1 MLLKKVLI
9 ADDEINIGEILRK
22 EFLSQKGYEVDV
34 AYDGEEAWS
43 QFKINKYDV
52 LILDVRMAK
61 IDGISLLKK
70 IKKTKKGTN
79 VVVILIT
86 AFGTIK
92 DAVESM
98 KFGAY
103 DYITKPFDF
112 DELFLKIEQA
122 FSLREKTNGQSK
134 NILSPSDI
142 TTSETIIGTSKEVLR
157 LKTKIKK
164 VKDLDSTV
172 LIIGES
178 GTGKGVVAKEIHNTS
193 NRQDQP
199 FVHLNCAALPA
210 NLIESELFG
219 HEKGAFTGATSL
231 KKGKFELA
239 GKGTIFLDEI
249 GTLELNLQ
257 VKLLNVLQE
266 KCMERVGGNTT
277 IPIQARIIAATN
289 SNLEEAVRQK
299 TFREDLYY
307 RLNVITIECLPLRFI
322 KEDIKPLVWYF
333 LHQFNQK
340 FNKEIDEISFEVWE
354 ILKKH
359 DWPGNVRE
367 LENTIESAV
376 ALSTGKILYKE
387 DLPLRLVNKAANHS
401 IGSSGCLISQEIETI
416 KQVLEKYG
424 GHREKTAKELGIS
437 KRTLQN
443 KLNKFGL
450 R

>member
-1 MLLKKVLI
+1 M
-9 ADDEINIGEILRK
+9 
-22 EFLSQKGYEVDV
+22 
-34 AYDGEEAWS
+34 
-43 QFKINKYDV
+43 
-52 LILDVRMAK
+52 
-61 IDGISLLKK
+61 
-70 IKKTKKGTN
+70 
-79 VVVILIT
+79 
-86 AFGTIK
+86 
-92 DAVESM
+92 
-98 KFGAY
+98 
-103 DYITKPFDF
+103 
-112 DELFLKIEQA
+112 
-122 FSLREKTNGQSK
+122 
-134 NILSPSDI
+134 
-142 TTSETIIGTSKEVLR
+142 
-157 LKTKIKK
+157 
-164 VKDLDSTV
+164 
-172 LIIGES
+172 
-178 GTGKGVVAKEIHNTS
+178 
-193 NRQDQP
+193 
-199 FVHLNCAALPA
+199 
-210 NLIESELFG
+210 IESELFG

>member
-9 ADDEINIGEILRK
+9 ADDEINIVEILRK

-172 LIIGES
+172 LIVGES

-193 NRQDQP
+193 NRHDQP
-199 FVHLNCAALPA
+199 FVHLNCTALPA

-249 GTLELNLQ
+249 GTLEPNLQ

-340 FNKEIDEISFEVWE
+340 FC
-354 ILKKH
+354 
-359 DWPGNVRE
+359 
-367 LENTIESAV
+367 
-376 ALSTGKILYKE
+376 LYK
-387 DLPLRLVNKAANHS
+387 
-401 IGSSGCLISQEIETI
+401 
-416 KQVLEKYG
+416 KYKNLFLLYYNS
-424 GHREKTAKELGIS
+424 R
-437 KRTLQN
+437 
-443 KLNKFGL
+443 
-450 R
+450 

>member
-9 ADDEINIGEILRK
+9 ADDEINIVEILRK

-172 LIIGES
+172 LIVGES

-193 NRQDQP
+193 NRHDQP
-199 FVHLNCAALPA
+199 FVHLNCTALPA

-387 DLPLRLVNKAANHS
+387 DLPLRLVNKTANHS
-401 IGSSGCLISQEIETI
+401 IKPSGCLINQEIETI
-416 KQVLEKYG
+416 KQVLEKYD

>member
-9 ADDEINIGEILRK
+9 ADDEINIVEILRK

-172 LIIGES
+172 LIVGES

-193 NRQDQP
+193 NRHDQP
-199 FVHLNCAALPA
+199 FVHLNCTALPA

-249 GTLELNLQ
+249 GTLEPNLQ

-333 LHQFNQK
+333 LNQFNQK

-387 DLPLRLVNKAANHS
+387 DLPLRLVNKATNHS
-401 IGSSGCLISQEIETI
+401 IGPSGCLINQEIETI
-416 KQVLEKYG
+416 KQVLAKYG

>member
-1 MLLKKVLI
+1 MPLKKVLI
-9 ADDEINIGEILRK
+9 ADDEINIVEILRK
-22 EFLSQKGYEVDV
+22 EFLSHQEYEVDV

-43 QFKINKYDV
+43 QFKKNKYDV

-122 FSLREKTNGQSK
+122 FSLREKTNGHSK

-142 TTSETIIGTSKEVLR
+142 TTSETIVGTSKEVLR

-199 FVHLNCAALPA
+199 FVHLNCTALPA

-249 GTLELNLQ
+249 GTLEPNLQ

-333 LHQFNQK
+333 LNQFNQK
-340 FNKEIDEISFEVWE
+340 FNKEIDEISFEVWD

-387 DLPLRLVNKAANHS
+387 DLPLRLVNKTANHS
-401 IGSSGCLISQEIETI
+401 IKPSGCLMNQEIETI
-416 KQVLEKYG
+416 KQVLEKYD